1 MSSPASL
8 DVRLP
13 IGAMFAVD
21 GVILTI
27 YGLVSRPAPEIDKLA
42 GNITLG
48 WGALL
53 IVFGGTML
61 TFALKGRAATKKT

>member
-1 MSSPASL
+1 MSSPSSL

-27 YGLVSRPAPEIDKLA
+27 YGLVSKPAPAIEKLA
-42 GNITLG
+42 GNITLA
-48 WGALL
+48 WGAVLL
-53 IVFGGTML
+53 VFGGTML
-61 TFALKGRAATKKT
+61 AFALKGRKKA